1 MDRLNWNRRWLS
13 FSTQQWRTSN
23 KVFSFIKF
31 GAEISNY
38 NFITLI
44 IAAEKNSYSE
54 QVWATAVALAFM
66 GIVLADLQT
75 TWMLVAKKAENWIR
89 SSGKLTGDEIACT
102 SAAQE
107 YVKAKLSL

>member
-1 MDRLNWNRRWLS
+1 
-13 FSTQQWRTSN
+13 
-23 KVFSFIKF
+23 
-31 GAEISNY
+31 
-38 NFITLI
+38 
-44 IAAEKNSYSE
+44 
-54 QVWATAVALAFM
+54 M